1 MKVIRFVATA
11 DPLPTPRLGAA
22 AASGK
27 VVDLQAAHFAM
38 TGAPH
43 PALRDPEGLRANG
56 AGPDLVRKVAD
67 WALSQDAP
75 GTTIPEERVRVL
87 DAWDL

>member
-11 DPLPTPRLGAA
+11 DPNPSPRLGAPA
-22 AASGK
+22 PKGK

-43 PALRDPEGLRANG
+43 PALRDPEGLLANG

-67 WALSQDAP
+67 WALTQDAP
-75 GTTIPEERVRVL
+75 GTTVPEERVRVL
-87 DAWDL
+87 ESWDL